1 MMINMFSISE
11 NDSISVVTKI
21 FIFIFSDK
29 NRSGLKILRS
39 LNILMKEMFNF
50 DVYPIILEITTN
62 KSN

>member
-1 MMINMFSISE
+1 MFSISE